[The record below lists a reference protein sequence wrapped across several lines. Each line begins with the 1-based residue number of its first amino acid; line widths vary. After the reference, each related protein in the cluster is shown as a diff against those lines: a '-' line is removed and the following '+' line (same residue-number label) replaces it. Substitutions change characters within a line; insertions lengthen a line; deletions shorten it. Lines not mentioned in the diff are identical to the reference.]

1 MSTLLDTEE
10 FGISEVDTDRLDNEV
25 DTEIIDDVLEQ
36 AVDAYVEFKGLDTR
50 ILNHSTI
57 NPLDSLLR
65 IVCDSSSTLEERKQS
80 FLYMYKSAYL
90 TKNEYCIK
98 GLLTVL
104 SDENIPVETR
114 FLWLNSIRF
123 LSDSLEVGLH
133 GYVYWFYRHPD
144 PILYQ
149 LLSAQFILSNPLQH
163 HPYIKTHVKHAH
175 QRLYQIAKSDYPIEV
190 RSDAAD
196 MLIRLGTYNFREAAK
211 QIIHQLGNQF
221 MEKRKQT
228 VYTNAQN
235 VHDVTHVTTA
245 LQALVKKSDK
255 DVEKLNVD
263 TIYTWL
269 QNEPVALE
277 SYQRIILDT
286 ATYDGYTM
294 VDVMKYIWSYIQ
306 KSEHKLELEKRW
318 VEELIEMNGW
328 CSTGHLVRLIN
339 VLQGFDED
347 VVVTMDQKNELRAAV
362 FARLQFSMRK
372 LSDELQEELGM
383 EFCST
388 EKALL
393 KEFVDEYS
401 PYDELR
407 SEYRN
412 VDQATF
418 DGWFSEIVRLYIGE
432 TR

>member
-1 MSTLLDTEE
+1 M
-10 FGISEVDTDRLDNEV
+10 
-25 DTEIIDDVLEQ
+25 
-36 AVDAYVEFKGLDTR
+36 
-50 ILNHSTI
+50 
-57 NPLDSLLR
+57 
-65 IVCDSSSTLEERKQS
+65 
-80 FLYMYKSAYL
+80 
-90 TKNEYCIK
+90 
-98 GLLTVL
+98 
-104 SDENIPVETR
+104 
-114 FLWLNSIRF
+114 
-123 LSDSLEVGLH
+123 
-133 GYVYWFYRHPD
+133 
-144 PILYQ
+144 
-149 LLSAQFILSNPLQH
+149 
-163 HPYIKTHVKHAH
+163 
-175 QRLYQIAKSDYPIEV
+175 
-190 RSDAAD
+190 
-196 MLIRLGTYNFREAAK
+196 
-211 QIIHQLGNQF
+211 
-221 MEKRKQT
+221 
-228 VYTNAQN
+228 
-235 VHDVTHVTTA
+235 
-245 LQALVKKSDK
+245 
-255 DVEKLNVD
+255 EKLNVD